1 MPGTFFVVA
10 TPIGHLED
18 ITLRALRVLR
28 EVDVIAAED
37 TRITRL
43 LLDHFEIET
52 PLTSYHQ
59 HSGGRKAAALLRQL
73 AAGRSVA
80 LVSDAGMP
88 GISDPGHELIRLA
101 IAAGVPVVPV
111 PGATALVAALAASG
125 LPTIRFSFQ
134 GFPPRAAAERA
145 AFFESLRHAPQTLV
159 FYESPR
165 RLLAT
170 LRDLRRAFG
179 NRHAVVARELTKPA
193 EEFARGSLDELIA
206 RFEARAPAGQCVV
219 LVEGAAHDTP
229 AAG

>member
-134 GFPPRAAAERA
+134 GFHRAPRPSGLRSSRA
-145 AFFESLRHAPQTLV
+145 CAMPRRRSSSTSRHAGSWPLCATCAA
-159 FYESPR
+159 P
-165 RLLAT
+165 LAT
-170 LRDLRRAFG
+170 A
-179 NRHAVVARELTKPA
+179 
-193 EEFARGSLDELIA
+193 
-206 RFEARAPAGQCVV
+206 
-219 LVEGAAHDTP
+219 TP
-229 AAG
+229 SWLAS